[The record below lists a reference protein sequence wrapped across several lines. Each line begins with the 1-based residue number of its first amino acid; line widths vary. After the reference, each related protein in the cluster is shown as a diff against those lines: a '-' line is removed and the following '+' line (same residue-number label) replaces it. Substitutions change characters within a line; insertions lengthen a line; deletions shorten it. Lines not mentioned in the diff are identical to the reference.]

1 MTTKLEDLRE
11 ALESRTLVRVHIIGS
26 DALPGRIVD
35 INDDLVL
42 IETVDG
48 GVRYDGFVAMTLDA
62 IWYTD
67 IPYEWHE
74 FVQAALDHR
83 EIKPKPLNVP
93 IDSWHSLIESTRT
106 VDPVYRFTAPDIF
119 PADSMYGYVVDLDR
133 EHVRFRPIDK
143 NGVWSEHDQ
152 ILALSKLIRLD
163 FGGDLETML
172 SSLTIDLGI

>member
-11 ALESRTLVRVHIIGS
+11 ALESQTFVRVHIIGAE
-26 DALPGRIVD
+26 ALPGR
-35 INDDLVL
+35 L
-42 IETVDG
+42 IDVNEHLILMEIVDG
-48 GVRYDGFVAMTLDA
+48 GVRYDGYVAISADA

-74 FVQAALDHR
+74 FVQSALDHR
-83 EIKPKPLNVP
+83 GIKPKPLDVP

-106 VDPVYRFTAPDIF
+106 VDPVYRFTAPDLF
-119 PADSMYGYVVDLDR
+119 AADSMYGYVVDLDR

-152 ILALSKLIRLD
+152 ILAFSKLIRLD

-172 SSLTIDLGI
+172 ASLTIDLGI

>member
-11 ALESRTLVRVHIIGS
+11 ALESQTLVRVRIHGAE
-26 DALPGRIVD
+26 ALPGRLIDVNERLVLMEIVD
-35 INDDLVL
+35 L
-42 IETVDG
+42 
-48 GVRYDGFVAMTLDA
+48 GVRYDGYVAVSLDA

-74 FVQAALDHR
+74 FAQAALDHR
-83 EIKPKPLNVP
+83 EINPKPLNVP
-93 IDSWHSLIESTRT
+93 SDSWHSLIESTRT
-106 VDPVYRFTAPDIF
+106 VDPVYRFTAPDLF
-119 PADSMYGYVVDLDR
+119 SADSMYGYVVDLDR